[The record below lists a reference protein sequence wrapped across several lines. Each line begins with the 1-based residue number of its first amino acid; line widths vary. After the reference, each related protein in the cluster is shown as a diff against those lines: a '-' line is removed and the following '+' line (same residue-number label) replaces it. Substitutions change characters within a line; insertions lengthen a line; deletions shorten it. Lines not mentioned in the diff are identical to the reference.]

1 MKKNAWDMMKNVD
14 AAIIINR
21 EIDDTSDIERQYM
34 GFKLEKF
41 RGKPNKDRLYVFL
54 HPFDENNGILLNA
67 DIDGKPLSRLR
78 MEDFNPL
85 NSSQPLISSGKPS
98 FSDYTESS
106 NEFIESLKDIITDD
120 YTDSAK
126 NYVDVYKNAEE
137 ASNRMKRLQQ
147 MENDL
152 RERRKRELKEGQYL
166 KDENNRIIIGKRIKH
181 NVEEE
186 NKIHPLEMRDGR
198 FVIKARQK

>member
-1 MKKNAWDMMKNVD
+1 MMKNVD